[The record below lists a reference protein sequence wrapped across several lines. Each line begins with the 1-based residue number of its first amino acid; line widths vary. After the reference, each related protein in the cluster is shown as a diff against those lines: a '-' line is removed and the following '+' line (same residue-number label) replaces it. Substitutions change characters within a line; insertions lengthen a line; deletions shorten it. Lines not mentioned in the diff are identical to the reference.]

1 MHRESYFSEAK
12 RSSISDKFAE
22 ACVDGELLCQ
32 FGMDFDKL
40 VQFMGLP
47 FGDAVKLAEEVKS
60 VVEHNKSS
68 EHATESDPFQ
78 LQSALVVVKNG

>member
-47 FGDAVKLAEEVKS
+47 FGDAVKLAEEVSIGTRHRIGPIS
-60 VVEHNKSS
+60 VTICPSR
-68 EHATESDPFQ
+68 
-78 LQSALVVVKNG
+78 VVVGKERLRRTS